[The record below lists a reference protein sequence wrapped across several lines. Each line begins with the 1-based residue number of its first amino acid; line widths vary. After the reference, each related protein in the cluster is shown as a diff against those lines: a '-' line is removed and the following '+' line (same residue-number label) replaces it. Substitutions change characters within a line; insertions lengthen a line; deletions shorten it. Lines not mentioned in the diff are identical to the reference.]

1 MTQLGTTLAPLVER
15 VYGDRAAEV
24 TARLVDLAA
33 RWRPRLSARRPLPF
47 DNRTS
52 VLITYGN
59 TVRRPGEPGLC
70 TLAEV
75 LAKDVGAVVSDVHLL
90 PLYPSTSDDGFAVV
104 DHRRIDARLGDW
116 EDVAALGATHGVIL
130 DFVANHVSA
139 SSPWFR
145 AFLAGDPAYADF
157 FVTRDPAFDASQVVR
172 PRTTPLFHTY
182 RRPDGSP
189 VEVWTTFGPDQVDV
203 NVANPEVLLA
213 LTDILLGYVAR
224 GARAVRLDAIGFLW
238 KASGTRCI
246 HLPQTHAII
255 KLWRVLLDGLAPGT
269 CLLTETNVPHL
280 ENVAYFGNGSDEA
293 NLVYQFALPP
303 LTLHSFVAG
312 DASALTG
319 WASAVGR
326 VSGTATWFNFLASH
340 DGIGMRASHG
350 ILDESQQEALVE
362 RTRAVG
368 GRVSLAATA
377 DGSEVYE
384 LNVAFLDALCTPA
397 ELRVPALAAR
407 KAVAAHAILLSMLGV
422 PAIYVHSLLGSAS
435 DLTGMDRTGLPRR
448 VNRAA
453 LDADLLARDL
463 RDDPRRRQTF
473 TGIARLLRVRREHP
487 AFDPFGE
494 QRVHRLDSRIV
505 AVERWDRG
513 GRERL
518 CCLVNVS
525 AQQVAVPGLEG
536 VDVLT
541 GRECRGEVGL
551 APYGVAWI
559 RREPTAL

>member
-384 LNVAFLDALCTPA
+384 PQRRLPGRAVHTRGAASPGPGCPQGGCGPCDLAVDAGRSGDLCPFPA
-397 ELRVPALAAR
+397 R
-407 KAVAAHAILLSMLGV
+407 
-422 PAIYVHSLLGSAS
+422 
-435 DLTGMDRTGLPRR
+435 
-448 VNRAA
+448 
-453 LDADLLARDL
+453 
-463 RDDPRRRQTF
+463 
-473 TGIARLLRVRREHP
+473 LRVRPDGHGPHRAP
-487 AFDPFGE
+487 ASRQPGGARRRSPGAGPARRSPAAAD
-494 QRVHRLDSRIV
+494 VHRDRPPAPRAPGASGLRSVRRAARAPSR
-505 AVERWDRG
+505 
-513 GRERL
+513 
-518 CCLVNVS
+518 
-525 AQQVAVPGLEG
+525 
-536 VDVLT
+536 
-541 GRECRGEVGL
+541 
-551 APYGVAWI
+551 
-559 RREPTAL
+559 